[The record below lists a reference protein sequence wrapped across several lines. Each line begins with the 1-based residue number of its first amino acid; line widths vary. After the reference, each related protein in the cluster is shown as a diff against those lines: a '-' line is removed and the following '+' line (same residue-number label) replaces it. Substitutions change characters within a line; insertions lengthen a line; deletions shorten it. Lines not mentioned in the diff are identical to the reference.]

1 MAGKRIHIIASDL
14 KLTDDDVLE
23 LCEVLGI
30 EADAPST
37 FLDDKDVRKI
47 KHHITRAKIEKVE
60 EAERLEQEKKAR
72 KKAEAE
78 AKKREAADKK
88 RRETDAK
95 KEVARKEKEAVARKK
110 AEAERKKREKED
122 KKRAE
127 EERLKREEEERLKA
141 EELKKR
147 EEARR
152 QAAEE
157 IRKREVELQGKRETE
172 LKRQQ
177 AEKRKK
183 ELAKRKAAE
192 KAKLERIR
200 KIKEKLH
207 VIELKKLMSIK
218 SIAPKFG
225 FKPKAM
231 TEKLNELGLQVPQ
244 TTHLDKDTLTI
255 FAGEIGYEIIF
266 LGDLATPEDFEKA
279 KAVEVKV
286 KEALR
291 EEDEK
296 AREAATA
303 EKEKPKKKK
312 EKPAPSAEEIAPAEG
327 EEKPELVEVE
337 IDLEEDEEPDD
348 PKDLVARPPIVTV
361 MGHVDHGKTSILD
374 YIRKTKVADGE
385 KGGITQHIGAYKI
398 KHQGREIVFI
408 DTPGHEAFTE
418 MRARGTKV
426 TDIVV
431 VVIAADDG
439 VMPQT
444 LEAINH
450 AQSAG
455 VPIIVAI
462 NKIDKPNAMPDQAKQ
477 QLMQYNLLPEDW
489 GGETI
494 VCDVSALNGTGID
507 HLLEMIN
514 LQAEIMELKANPK
527 RKMRG
532 VVIESQVCKGRG
544 AVASVIIN
552 RGVLKVGDV
561 VVCGSCFGKV
571 KALSDE
577 NGNRLKSAGPAT
589 PVEIMGLSDPSPV
602 GAVIRQVDSERDA
615 REIVEARI
623 DREKLVALQGT
634 VAAEFSL
641 DDFLKGPEEEA
652 KELRIVLKGDAQ
664 GTIEALAASLEK
676 IGTEKAKVN
685 ILHSAVGTVG
695 ESDVMLAC
703 ASTAVIIAF
712 NTRADP
718 NAVTL
723 AEKEGVLIHYFDII
737 YRAIEE
743 IQAVLEGLLEP
754 VFNEVVVGEIEIRQL
769 FSSSSLGTIAGCIVR
784 NGTVSRNLRARI
796 NRNDQV
802 IWQGEISSLRHFKE
816 EVREV
821 KTGME
826 CGIRLKNFYD
836 FEIGDLIEV
845 VKLERVAQTL

>member
-1 MAGKRIHIIASDL
+1 MVGKRIHIIASDL
-14 KLTDDDVLE
+14 KLTDDEVLE

-279 KAVEVKV
+279 KAVEVRV

-623 DREKLVALQGT
+623 DREKLVASQGT